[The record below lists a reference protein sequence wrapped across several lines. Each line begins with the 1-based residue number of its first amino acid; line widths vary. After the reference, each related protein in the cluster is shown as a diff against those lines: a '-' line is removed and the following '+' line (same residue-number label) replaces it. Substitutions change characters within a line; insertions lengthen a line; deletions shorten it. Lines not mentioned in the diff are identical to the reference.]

1 MRIVRGV
8 AIWIVRALATCLL
21 VATLAIL
28 ATSLSP
34 IYNFPEPRPFCG
46 PDIYN
51 PYADIDSTVV
61 WSRANF
67 HTHTRVEGPLNECEY
82 WPEEVAAEY
91 AKYGY
96 DIVTF
101 SNHNEITEHPTLS
114 GEVVSLYEHGY
125 NLFKNH
131 NLVFGADEVCRYDM
145 LLPLGVSQ
153 RQFMLDMLGRDADM
167 VQINHPLRTVA
178 TTDEHMRLL
187 EGYTL
192 LELDSG
198 RSTENEYWDVALSA
212 GHYVLGVANDDLHYP
227 DRSRCIAIRSNFLAT
242 PTLAYDDIV
251 STLRRG
257 SFYAMRTPDYGGG
270 DWQEKVCRN
279 NTLTEVTAI
288 GLRGDEVYIELSS
301 KADSIKFIGQN
312 HSTLHLSLDSD
323 QASMVLA
330 EDEPY
335 VRITAYLP
343 AGEVIYTNP
352 FARYDSATAESPRRA
367 SGHSVNW
374 LYTLLLNAALL
385 LVGVGIVML
394 YVKLIWRKR

>member
-8 AIWIVRALATCLL
+8 AIWIVRALATSLL

-34 IYNFPEPRPFCG
+34 IYNFPEPRPFSG

-51 PYADIDSTVV
+51 PYADIDSAHM
-61 WSRANF
+61 WHRANF

-82 WPEEVAAEY
+82 WPDEVAAEY

-101 SNHNEITEHPTLS
+101 SNHNEITPCPTLS

-125 NLFKNH
+125 NLFKSH

-153 RQFMLDMLGRDADM
+153 RQFMLDLLRRDADM
-167 VQINHPLRTVA
+167 VQINHPLRTTA
-178 TTDEHMRLL
+178 TSDEHMRLL

-192 LELDSG
+192 VELDSG

-212 GHYVLGVANDDLHYP
+212 GHYVLGVANDDLHFP
-227 DRSRCIAIRSNFLAT
+227 DRSRCIAVRSNFLAT
-242 PTLAYDDIV
+242 PTLSYSDIL

-257 SFYAMRTPDYGGG
+257 SFYAMRTPDYGDG

-279 NTLTEVTAI
+279 NAVAEITAI

-301 KADSIKFIGQN
+301 SADSIKFTGQN
-312 HSTLHLSLDSD
+312 HRVLHMSLSSD
-323 QASMVLA
+323 RGSMRLA
-330 EDEPY
+330 ESEPY

-343 AGEVIYTNP
+343 DGEVIYTNP
-352 FARYDSATAESPRRA
+352 FARYDSATQESPRREC
-367 SGHSVNW
+367 GHTVNW
-374 LYTLLLNAALL
+374 LYTLLFNLAL
-385 LVGVGIVML
+385 VVTAVGIVML
-394 YVKLIWRKR
+394 YVKLIRRIR

>member
-1 MRIVRGV
+1 MKIVRGV

-34 IYNFPEPRPFCG
+34 IYNFPEPRPFSG

-51 PYADIDSTVV
+51 PYADIDTTEL
-61 WSRANF
+61 WRRANF
-67 HTHTRVEGPLNECEY
+67 HTHTRVEGALNECEY

-91 AKYGY
+91 LKYGY

-101 SNHNEITEHPTLS
+101 SNHNEITPRPTLS
-114 GEVVSLYEHGY
+114 GETVSLYEHGY
-125 NLFKNH
+125 NLFKSH

-153 RQFMLDMLGRDADM
+153 RQFMLDLLCRDADM
-167 VQINHPLRTVA
+167 VQINHPLRTTA
-178 TTDEHMRLL
+178 TSDEHMRLL

-198 RSTENEYWDVALSA
+198 HSTENEYWDVALSA
-212 GHYVLGVANDDLHYP
+212 GHYVLGVANDDLHFP
-227 DRSRCIAIRSNFLAT
+227 DRSRCIAMRSNFLAT
-242 PTLAYDDIV
+242 PTLAYNDIV
-251 STLRRG
+251 NTLRRG
-257 SFYAMRTPDYGGG
+257 AFYAMRTPDYGEG
-270 DWQEKVCRN
+270 DWLEKERRN
-279 NTLTEVTAI
+279 NALPVVTAI

-312 HSTLHLSLDSD
+312 HRVIHKSLNSNR
-323 QASMVLA
+323 ASMVLA
-330 EDEPY
+330 EGEPY

-343 AGEVIYTNP
+343 EGEVIYTNP
-352 FARYDSATAESPRRA
+352 FARYDSATAESPRREC
-367 SGHSVNW
+367 GHTVNW
-374 LYTLLLNAALL
+374 LYTLLFSLALV
-385 LVGVGIVML
+385 LVAVGIVML
-394 YVKLIWRKR
+394 YVKLIKRIR